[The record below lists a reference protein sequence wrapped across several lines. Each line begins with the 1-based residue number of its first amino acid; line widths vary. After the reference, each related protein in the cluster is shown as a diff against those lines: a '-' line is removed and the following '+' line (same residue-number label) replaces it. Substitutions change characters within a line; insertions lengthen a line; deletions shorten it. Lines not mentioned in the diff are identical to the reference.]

1 MNKDSINTQDLQ
13 QKMNDLVEKKVDSLS
28 YDFYKSLITA
38 AVNQKEFAATVFLFD
53 HMKTN
58 NLKPKEDIYAII
70 NKLHSKTLP
79 ESKKIKLPLN
89 THKNLQPRRRI
100 HKIMKGHNN
109 KEAYDNA
116 KNNSNIV
123 KEYLLKNKDIAKMN
137 NRIVMAKKIKQNCE
151 LDMKQIRFII
161 THLKRTKFFDQF
173 TTQTKISNFF
183 KT

>member
-1 MNKDSINTQDLQ
+1 MNIHSNETLELQ
-13 QKMNDLVEKKVDSLS
+13 QKINDLLEKKVVNLS
-28 YDFYKSLITA
+28 YEFYKSLIIA

-53 HMKTN
+53 HMKSN
-58 NLKPKEDIYAII
+58 NLKPNNDIYTII

-79 ESKKIKLPLN
+79 ESKKIKLPIS
-89 THKNLQPRRRI
+89 TQKTLQPRRRI

-109 KEAYDNA
+109 KEAYDDA
-116 KNNSNIV
+116 KNNSDIV
-123 KEYLLKNKDIAKMN
+123 KEYLLKNKDVAKMN
-137 NRIVMAKKIKQNCE
+137 NRIIMAKKIKQNCN
-151 LDMKQIRFII
+151 LDMKQVRFII

>member
-1 MNKDSINTQDLQ
+1 MNKDSVNTQNLQ
-13 QKMNDLVEKKVDSLS
+13 QKMNDLVEKKIDSLS
-28 YDFYKSLITA
+28 YDFYKSLIID
-38 AVNQKEFAATVFLFD
+38 AVNQKEFATTVFLFD
-53 HMKTN
+53 QMKTN
-58 NLKPKEDIYAII
+58 NLKPKDDIYTII

-89 THKNLQPRRRI
+89 IHKTLQPRRRI
-100 HKIMKGHNN
+100 HKIMKGYNN

>member
-1 MNKDSINTQDLQ
+1 MNIGSLYTQDLQ
-13 QKMNDLVEKKVDSLS
+13 QKINDLVEKKIDSLS
-28 YDFYKSLITA
+28 YDFYKSLIIDT
-38 AVNQKEFAATVFLFD
+38 VNQKEFAATVFLFD
-53 HMKTN
+53 HMKSN
-58 NLKPKEDIYAII
+58 NLKPKDDIYTII

-79 ESKKIKLPLN
+79 ENKKIKLPIDN
-89 THKNLQPRRRI
+89 KRKLQPRRRI

-109 KEAYDNA
+109 KEDYDDA

-123 KEYLLKNKDIAKMN
+123 KEYLLKNKEIVKMN
-137 NRIVMAKKIKQNCE
+137 NRIVMAKKIKQNCD

-183 KT
+183 KS

>member
-13 QKMNDLVEKKVDSLS
+13 QKINDLVEKKIDSLS

-53 HMKTN
+53 NMKTN
-58 NLKPKEDIYAII
+58 NLKPKEDIYTII

-79 ESKKIKLPLN
+79 ENKKIKLPIDN
-89 THKNLQPRRRI
+89 KRKLQPRRRI

-116 KNNSNIV
+116 KNNSNLV
-123 KEYLLKNKDIAKMN
+123 KEYLLKHKEIAKMN
-137 NRIVMAKKIKQNCE
+137 NRIVMAKKIKQNCDI
-151 LDMKQIRFII
+151 DMKQIRFII

-183 KT
+183 KS

>member
-1 MNKDSINTQDLQ
+1 MNIHSNETFELQ
-13 QKMNDLVEKKVDSLS
+13 QKINDLLEKKVVNLS
-28 YDFYKSLITA
+28 YEFYKSLIIA

-53 HMKTN
+53 HMKSN
-58 NLKPKEDIYAII
+58 NLKPKDDIYTII

-79 ESKKIKLPLN
+79 ESKKIKLPIS
-89 THKNLQPRRRI
+89 TQKTLQPRRRI

-109 KEAYDNA
+109 KEAYDDA

-123 KEYLLKNKDIAKMN
+123 KEYLLKNKDVAKMN
-137 NRIVMAKKIKQNCE
+137 NRIVMAKKIKQNCD

>member
-1 MNKDSINTQDLQ
+1 MNIGSPYTQDLQ
-13 QKMNDLVEKKVDSLS
+13 QKINDLVEKKIDSLS
-28 YDFYKSLITA
+28 YDFYKSLIIDT
-38 AVNQKEFAATVFLFD
+38 VNQNEFAATVFLFD
-53 HMKTN
+53 HMKSN
-58 NLKPKEDIYAII
+58 NLKPKDDIYKII

-79 ESKKIKLPLN
+79 ESKKIKLPLY
-89 THKNLQPRRRI
+89 THKTLQPRRRI

-109 KEAYDNA
+109 KEAYDDA

-123 KEYLLKNKDIAKMN
+123 KEYLLKHKEIAKMN
-137 NRIVMAKKIKQNCE
+137 NRIVMAKKIKQNCD

-183 KT
+183 KS

>member
-1 MNKDSINTQDLQ
+1 MNKDSVNTQNLQ

-38 AVNQKEFAATVFLFD
+38 AVNQKEFATTVFLFD

-58 NLKPKEDIYAII
+58 NLKPKEDIYTII

-89 THKNLQPRRRI
+89 IHKTLQPRRRI

-109 KEAYDNA
+109 KEAYDDA

-137 NRIVMAKKIKQNCE
+137 NPIVMAKKIKQNCD
-151 LDMKQIRFII
+151 LNMKQIRFII

-173 TTQTKISNFF
+173 MTQTKISNFF